1 MNDSVEKPASSL
13 AIVEKKPQ
21 RPGGCVGIFFQLFDW
36 NRRFAKKKLF
46 SKKLLPPVRFK
57 QASKKFGG
65 DEKQP
70 KLRLIADENNGG
82 FPTVK
87 ITNGAT
93 AIVDNE
99 QKNEMR
105 VPGLVAR
112 LMGLES
118 MPTLQRD
125 KSKKKAPAS
134 GIVCGK
140 AEKLV
145 DKKEELIVEKGGTKH
160 EVRPQKLQKTSICER
175 QPITRFGAEKLP
187 FKNVLS
193 KSRKHPTKLPSPV
206 KSPKNLSKK
215 RPSKLI
221 GAATRILEPGLQ
233 TSRYKCTLT
242 YSNSSRH
249 PPRDPD
255 MEERIH
261 SSSSH
266 LDDSYGFGS
275 VAAEG
280 DSSCRNCGYLLDN
293 LNGQP
298 TISSQPLVF
307 ASPFSNHV
315 RSSCQVSERS
325 KPVNATYYHQL
336 EEELHDDYPAV
347 ASPVVGS
354 AQSHVKLASYRR
366 PFCSGHIQQH
376 LAGQQCKLPRGEPL
390 PLSTN
395 QKPDRQNQMLRAR
408 ETVPPRP
415 NANCLADSKAST
427 AVMNGT
433 KNSVSVN
440 QNLSCNSRSR
450 VPTRI
455 ENGRFELE
463 KRINNSMNDSVPSGR
478 KRRPAY
484 ICKQGENSGCSSS
497 TINKPIVG
505 SPHSVSG
512 KQLGYTAKCN
522 HECNRLGL
530 LRRQDTTFDSGP
542 GNNNVVSFTFNSS
555 VKRKIGIHEVAKTQ
569 VRSGLRCDEGEQE
582 PALGESER
590 KTKFEK
596 PCPIS
601 GDALGALLQQ
611 KLKEL
616 NCQGEDTGN
625 APKKTTATILQELIT
640 ALTSEAPFQQD
651 NLCSISDRRSGWSG
665 QSHLSNSKSSTVFQG
680 NAMNVKRSFDQPL
693 DSEHLSPGSVL
704 EPFFSTE
711 SCPSSSA
718 DDSLGYKMVDESLD
732 CSYCEP
738 ESPNPDILDSAAS
751 LNAIENTKEMILN
764 NVSEI
769 LCCSGL
775 DFGLKGNELDKV
787 KDVLLNA
794 ELAFHSAMLSGSA
807 VGRGSPIK
815 HLLLD
820 ELDMLASVLWM
831 NFGCSLGIEDGN
843 EVNQLR
849 RFVLDSIMEYLG
861 VRFQE
866 YPERGSKVS
875 RKLPF
880 RMNNSMLILEIV
892 EVVRRWEKISRFGL
906 DELIEREMSHSLG
919 EWTVCET
926 EAFESGIEISRHL
939 FQILLDEILMDLCK
953 WQT

>member
-1 MNDSVEKPASSL
+1 MEKPALSL

-36 NRRFAKKKLF
+36 NRRFAKKNLF

-82 FPTVK
+82 FPNAK
-87 ITNGAT
+87 ISNGAMG
-93 AIVDNE
+93 VDNE
-99 QKNEMR
+99 QKHEMR

-125 KSKKKAPAS
+125 KSKKKVPAS

-145 DKKEELIVEKGGTKH
+145 DKKEELNAEKGGVKH

-175 QPITRFGAEKLP
+175 QPVTKFGAEKLP

-193 KSRKHPTKLPSPV
+193 KSRKHHPKLPSPV
-206 KSPKNLSKK
+206 KSPKNLSRK

-233 TSRYKCTLT
+233 TSRSKCALT
-242 YSNSSRH
+242 YSNTMRH
-249 PPRDPD
+249 SPRDVD
-255 MEERIH
+255 VEERLH

-266 LDDSYGFGS
+266 LEESYGFGS

-293 LNGQP
+293 LDGQR

-307 ASPFSNHV
+307 ASPNCHHV
-315 RSSCQVSERS
+315 RSSCQLSC
-325 KPVNATYYHQL
+325 KPVNVNAAFYHQL
-336 EEELHDDYPAV
+336 EEEFHDGYPAV
-347 ASPVVGS
+347 AALDIVND
-354 AQSHVKLASYRR
+354 QSHVKFTSYRS
-366 PFCSGHIQQH
+366 PFCTGQIQQS
-376 LAGQQCKLPRGEPL
+376 KPPRGMPL
-390 PLSTN
+390 PLGTN
-395 QKPDRQNQMLRAR
+395 QKPYRQNQMLRVR

-415 NANCLADSKAST
+415 NAPNLMNSKVST
-427 AVMNGT
+427 TVMNGT
-433 KNSVSVN
+433 KNSSSVN
-440 QNLSCNSRSR
+440 QSLSCSSKVR
-450 VPTRI
+450 VPART

-463 KRINNSMNDSVPSGR
+463 KRLNNSMNDSVPPGR
-478 KRRPAY
+478 KRRPTHVSG
-484 ICKQGENSGCSSS
+484 QGENSGCSST
-497 TINKPIVG
+497 TINKPIIG
-505 SPHSVSG
+505 FPHSVSG
-512 KQLGYTAKCN
+512 KLKGHNAHYCH
-522 HECNRLGL
+522 HESDRVGL
-530 LRRQDTTFDSGP
+530 LRLQNRTFDSGP

-555 VKRKIGIHEVAKTQ
+555 VKQKIGIHEVSETQ
-569 VRSGLRCDEGEQE
+569 VGSGLYCDGGVEE
-582 PALGESER
+582 PALVENCR
-590 KTKFEK
+590 KTRFEK
-596 PCPIS
+596 PPPIS
-601 GDALGALLQQ
+601 GDALGALLEQ

-625 APKKTTATILQELIT
+625 APKKTTTTILQELIT
-640 ALTSEAPFQQD
+640 ALTSDVPLQQN
-651 NLCSISDRRSGWSG
+651 NLAAISDRRNGWSD
-665 QSHLSNSKSSTVFQG
+665 QSHLSNSKPSTVPQG
-680 NAMNVKRSFDQPL
+680 NSMGVKPSFDQPI

-738 ESPNPDILDSAAS
+738 ESRNPDLLDCAAS
-751 LNAIENTKEMILN
+751 LNAVENTKEMIGDIIK

-769 LCCSGL
+769 LCCSGVA
-775 DFGLKGNELDKV
+775 FGLKENELDQV
-787 KDVLLNA
+787 EEVLLNA

-831 NFGCSLGIEDGN
+831 NFGCSLGIEDGK
-843 EVNQLR
+843 EVNQLK

-866 YPERGSKVS
+866 YPENGSKVS
-875 RKLPF
+875 RKLPL

-892 EVVRRWEKISRFGL
+892 EAVRRWEKISRFGL
-906 DELIEREMSHSLG
+906 DELIEREMDHSLG
-919 EWTVCET
+919 EWTQCEA

-939 FQILLDEILMDLCK
+939 FQILVDEIVMDLCK
-953 WQT
+953 WQS